1 MTDTAP
7 PRAPRHLPEDRRPA
21 RPRFRRARGLAGT
34 LGITALATVLPGSGF
49 LYARRRA
56 LGLIVLLPAVL
67 AAGLGGWYL
76 YDNPDAAV
84 ELVFDTQQLGIAA
97 GVLVGV
103 LTVWVATIVLT
114 YLMVRTRPR
123 PRWHGV
129 VGYAFVFLMCAAVT
143 APLAV
148 AARYSVVQ
156 ADLVE
161 HVFEDNRSATAPK
174 DVTEKDPWGG
184 RDRVNVLLLGGDGN
198 IHRDGVRT
206 DSMILA
212 SIDVHTGRTVLFSL
226 PRNLMHARFAKGSPL
241 RKLYPDGYQGDG
253 DPSNYLLNAVYRM
266 VPALHPGVLGRSDN
280 EGADAIKLAVQG
292 TLGLPVDY
300 YVLANL
306 NGFREI
312 VDAMGGV
319 TVNVNQPVPI
329 GGNTDLGIPPDDYI
343 EPGPDKRLNGFEALW
358 FSRGRYGSD
367 DYQRME
373 RQRCMIGA
381 IVEEAK
387 PVNLLRRYQDLA
399 DAGRRIVRTDIPSD
413 LLPAFVDLATLMKDR
428 DVRSVVF
435 RRSEEFEPSN
445 PDFAWIRQRVRRAL
459 RPPAA
464 RDPALRAGGGRPAQ
478 PRPTTSPS
486 EPPPASAV
494 DTRDSCAYQPVS

>member
-7 PRAPRHLPEDRRPA
+7 PRAPRHLPEDRRPG
-21 RPRFRRARGLAGT
+21 RPRFRRARGLPGT
-34 LGITALATVLPGSGF
+34 LGVTAMATLLPGSGF

-56 LGLIVLLPAVL
+56 LGLLVLVPAL
-67 AAGLGGWYL
+67 LLGGLGGWYL
-76 YDNPDAAV
+76 YRNPDAAV
-84 ELVFDTQQLGIAA
+84 DLVFDTQQLGVVAVA
-97 GVLVGV
+97 LVVV
-103 LTVWVATIVLT
+103 LTAWVATIVLT

-123 PRWHGV
+123 PRWHGF
-129 VGYAFVFLMCAAVT
+129 VGYAFVALMCAAVT

-161 HVFEDNRSATAPK
+161 HVFQDNRSATVPQG
-174 DVTEKDPWGG
+174 VTEKDPWGG

-206 DSMILA
+206 DSIILA
-212 SIDVHTGRTVLFSL
+212 SIDVRSGRTVLFSL
-226 PRNLMHARFAKGSPL
+226 PRNLMHAQFAKGSPL

-253 DPSNYLLNAVYRM
+253 DPNNYLLNAVYGI
-266 VPALHPGVLGRSDN
+266 VPALHPGVLGKSDN

-292 TLGLPVDY
+292 ILRLPVDY
-300 YVLANL
+300 YVLVNL
-306 NGFREI
+306 NGFRAI

-343 EPGPDKRLNGFEALW
+343 EPGPDKELNGFEALW

-381 IVEEAK
+381 IVDEAK
-387 PVNLLRRYQDLA
+387 PVNLLRRYQALA
-399 DAGRRIVRTDIPSD
+399 AAGRQLVRTDIPSD
-413 LLPAFVDLATLMKDR
+413 LLPAFVDLATEMKGR
-428 DVRSVVF
+428 GVRSVVF
-435 RRSEEFEPSN
+435 RRSEAFEPSN
-445 PDFAWIRQRVRRAL
+445 PDFEWMREKVRKAL
-459 RPPAA
+459 APPAP
-464 RDPALRAGGGRPAQ
+464 RDPGLRAGGGSPAQ
-478 PRPTTSPS
+478 PPRDA
-486 EPPPASAV
+486 EDQPAAAV
-494 DTRDSCAYQPVS
+494 DTADSCGYQPAS